1 MVRNKSNT
9 SLKVADLIETKIL
22 GSRLPTVNMPSYSQS
37 LVRVSD
43 KEYISKCQNEDIEIL
58 KADLKLR
65 QSCQEPELM
74 PFLKEAILWCEQ
86 YLEKLENPVGE
97 NDEPEKF
104 VSLKDINNKL
114 TLKKVHLDKK
124 DDLEINA

>member
-43 KEYISKCQNEDIEIL
+43 KEYISKCQN
-58 KADLKLR
+58 
-65 QSCQEPELM
+65 
-74 PFLKEAILWCEQ
+74 
-86 YLEKLENPVGE
+86 
-97 NDEPEKF
+97 
-104 VSLKDINNKL
+104 
-114 TLKKVHLDKK
+114 
-124 DDLEINA
+124 